1 MLNLFLWKRSFMQK
15 NALKFVW
22 SCVATAN
29 ETCSFMDMVAEML
42 QKEFLCDIKIY
53 SIQLNIFRYQNIY
66 LFSQNKFM
74 FNKIY
79 LYDIKMCFYS
89 I

>member
-1 MLNLFLWKRSFMQK
+1 M
-15 NALKFVW
+15 W
-22 SCVATAN
+22 SWVATAN

-53 SIQLNIFRYQNIY
+53 SIQLNIFTYQNIY

-79 LYDIKMCFYS
+79 LYDIKIYFYS

>member
-1 MLNLFLWKRSFMQK
+1 MLNLFLWKQSFMQK
-15 NALKFVW
+15 SARKFVW

-29 ETCSFMDMVAEML
+29 ETCSFMHMVAEML

-53 SIQLNIFRYQNIY
+53 SIQLNIFTYQNIY

>member
-1 MLNLFLWKRSFMQK
+1 M
-15 NALKFVW
+15 W

-53 SIQLNIFRYQNIY
+53 SIQLNIFTYQNIY

-79 LYDIKMCFYS
+79 LHDIKIYFYS

>member
-1 MLNLFLWKRSFMQK
+1 MQK
-15 NALKFVW
+15 NARKFVW

-53 SIQLNIFRYQNIY
+53 SIQLNIFTYQNIY
-66 LFSQNKFM
+66 SV
-74 FNKIY
+74 KIN
-79 LYDIKMCFYS
+79 LCSIKYIYMISKYIFIQS
-89 I
+89 SKKNIFIK

>member
-1 MLNLFLWKRSFMQK
+1 M
-15 NALKFVW
+15 W

-53 SIQLNIFRYQNIY
+53 SIQLNIFTYQNIY

-74 FNKIY
+74 FNIIY
-79 LYDIKMCFYS
+79 LYDIKIYFYS

>member
-1 MLNLFLWKRSFMQK
+1 
-15 NALKFVW
+15 
-22 SCVATAN
+22 
-29 ETCSFMDMVAEML
+29 MDMVAEML

-53 SIQLNIFRYQNIY
+53 SIQLNIFTYQNIY

>member
-1 MLNLFLWKRSFMQK
+1 
-15 NALKFVW
+15 
-22 SCVATAN
+22 
-29 ETCSFMDMVAEML
+29 MDMVAEML

-53 SIQLNIFRYQNIY
+53 SIQLNIFTYQNIY

-74 FNKIY
+74 FNKMY
-79 LYDIKMCFYS
+79 LYDIKICFYS